1 MKHGEITGQ
10 ARSTKLAGPV
20 HPARILA
27 VHDIPRRRSGNLSE
41 IAVRDVVHGRA
52 VKNTEALANSEALEE
67 YRDRPE
73 LRDGS
78 LLDLVLHGA
87 AKHVALFPG
96 DPSGPEAV
104 LGLAA
109 GLAGALEGA
118 EAQELDGG

>member
-10 ARSTKLAGPV
+10 ARSTRLAGPA
-20 HPARILA
+20 HPARVLA
-27 VHDIPRRRSGNLSE
+27 VHDIPRTHNGKISE

-52 VKNTEALANSEALEE
+52 VKNTEALANPEALDEC
-67 YRDRPE
+67 RDRPE
-73 LRDGS
+73 LGDGN